1 MAVLQYAVALKL
13 GSWFGKTRGYYD
25 EESIELKW
33 SYSTINLRL
42 LPYIKIY
49 NIKLQGLRHSVET
62 EYSRERGDRVTPT
75 CIVFHTVNL
84 YHSVNWTTYIE
95 EVSACYNKVTG
106 CNFKVSAYNV

>member
-1 MAVLQYAVALKL
+1 MSVYAVTLTSYDNTLTLQTHISSLHIHTDTSSLHDDISLIGRLQYAVALKL

-49 NIKLQGLRHSVET
+49 NI
-62 EYSRERGDRVTPT
+62 
-75 CIVFHTVNL
+75 
-84 YHSVNWTTYIE
+84 
-95 EVSACYNKVTG
+95 
-106 CNFKVSAYNV
+106 